1 MPSSPLVSQELTIGK
16 MQHFTHLTL
25 AYAISGMHPACYT
38 SMQPGLRTKQ
48 AVLASP
54 EFMQTLKLNSCH
66 LAPAAAVLCSPA
78 PPTREDTVPEE
89 HQTKFDGCSPQKS
102 LSLPALTCK
111 NQPGLTTAQDLT
123 HAIEAADRP
132 VQR

>member
-25 AYAISGMHPACYT
+25 AYAISGMHPVCYT

-66 LAPAAAVLCSPA
+66 LAPAAAVQCSPA
-78 PPTREDTVPEE
+78 PPTREDTAPEE
-89 HQTKFDGCSPQKS
+89 HQTQFDGCRQPAKVVITACTDLQESTWLNYSPRS
-102 LSLPALTCK
+102 YS
-111 NQPGLTTAQDLT
+111 
-123 HAIEAADRP
+123 
-132 VQR
+132 